1 MKKFR
6 VNINSPV
13 VLGFTLLASIA
24 LLFSTLSS
32 GASNYL
38 LFSVY
43 RSPLTDPLG
52 YLRLFT
58 HVLGH
63 ANWSHFMGNMTLFLL
78 LGPLQEE
85 KYGSGTFALI
95 LVVTAFVTGV
105 IHVLFFPN
113 IQLLGA
119 SGVVFALI
127 LTSSVTGVENGKIP
141 LTFLLVASIYLG
153 QEVYDA
159 LFVEDN
165 ISQFTHI
172 IGGIVGAIMAFSLGK
187 KSKNKSTY
195 SSP

>member
-1 MKKFR
+1 MKKLKI
-6 VNINSPV
+6 NINSPV
-13 VLGFTLLASIA
+13 VLGFALLAGIS
-24 LLFSTLSS
+24 LLLSTLS
-32 GASNYL
+32 GGVTNQI

-63 ANWSHFMGNMTLFLL
+63 ADWNHFMGNMTLFLL

-95 LVVTAFVTGV
+95 LLVTALATGV
-105 IHVLFFPN
+105 IHVIFFPN
-113 IQLLGA
+113 IRLLGA

-127 LTSSVTGVENGKIP
+127 LVSSVTGVENGKIP
-141 LTFLLVASIYLG
+141 LTFILIASIYLG
-153 QEVYDA
+153 QEVYNA
-159 LFVEDN
+159 LFVNDN

-172 IGGIVGAIMAFSLGK
+172 IGGIVGAILAFSLGK
-187 KSKNKSTY
+187 GTKNTTY

>member
-1 MKKFR
+1 MKKLK

-13 VLGFTLLASIA
+13 VLGFALLAGIS
-24 LLFSTLSS
+24 LLLSTLS
-32 GASNYL
+32 GGVTNQI

-63 ANWSHFMGNMTLFLL
+63 ADWNHFMGNMTLFLL

-95 LVVTAFVTGV
+95 LLVTALATGV
-105 IHVLFFPN
+105 IHVIFFPN
-113 IQLLGA
+113 IRLLGA

-127 LTSSVTGVENGKIP
+127 LVSSVTGVENGKIP
-141 LTFLLVASIYLG
+141 LTFILIASIYLG
-153 QEVYDA
+153 QEVYNA
-159 LFVEDN
+159 LFVNDN

-172 IGGIVGAIMAFSLGK
+172 IGGIVGAILAFSLGK
-187 KSKNKSTY
+187 GTKNTTY